1 MSLIH
6 STAIIDKSSN
16 IHPDAEIGP
25 FCVIGPDAV
34 IEENVKLLSNVVIQG
49 KTTICS
55 GTKVWPFTVLGG
67 DPQDLKFKGEK
78 GSLKIGSNNNIREH
92 VTMHIGTEAGGLE
105 TKVGDNNLFMAG
117 AHVAH
122 DCDIGNNCVLA
133 NNVMIAGHVQIGD
146 WAILGGLSAVHQ
158 WTRIGAHSFL
168 GGFSALT
175 KDLIPYG
182 LAVGNRATLEGL
194 NLTGLRRRNFNNE
207 EIKKVKRAYSVL
219 FENDENEFNDR
230 IEKLKSEN
238 IKSSV
243 VEELISFITQKGSR
257 SYCLPIES

>member
-117 AHVAH
+117 AHIAH
-122 DCDIGNNCVLA
+122 DCDLALLEVEDEAPFAGLKYLDFGGVPALESQVRAIGYPV
-133 NNVMIAGHVQIGD
+133 
-146 WAILGGLSAVHQ
+146 GG
-158 WTRIGAHSFL
+158 
-168 GGFSALT
+168 
-175 KDLIPYG
+175 
-182 LAVGNRATLEGL
+182 
-194 NLTGLRRRNFNNE
+194 
-207 EIKKVKRAYSVL
+207 
-219 FENDENEFNDR
+219 DR
-230 IEKLKSEN
+230 I
-238 IKSSV
+238 SV
-243 VEELISFITQKGSR
+243 TRGVVSR
-257 SYCLPIES
+257 IDFRPYASTSVGDAKNSAQSIIICDYNEGVMLHTY